1 MKIQML
7 DLSEQYQSMRE
18 EVFHKLDEVMSS
30 SRFILGDNVKQL
42 ESDIAKY
49 SNAAYGVGV
58 GNGSDAIHI
67 ALQAAGV
74 GEGDE
79 VITTAF
85 TFFATGGAVARAG
98 AKPVYVDIDPVTFNI
113 DPSKIEAAITPKTK
127 AVIPVHLYGQM
138 ADMDKIKEIADKHQ
152 LAVIEDA
159 AQAIGAKYNG
169 RNVGELGTAAT
180 YSFFPTKNLG
190 AYGDG
195 GMVVTSDQDLA
206 EKARVIRVHG
216 SKPKYYHHVLGY
228 NSRLDEL
235 QAAILNVKF
244 PHLDKWSEARRER
257 AAYYTEKLNEKLSN
271 VIQTPI
277 EKEGNYHVFHQ
288 YTLRVPNRDE
298 LQSFLKEQGIA
309 TMIYYPTP
317 LHVQPVFKDLGYQE
331 GDLPETEKA
340 AKEAISLPMYPELKK
355 EDQDY
360 AVEKIIEFYHIR
372 GIGNENLNG
381 SRNASAARESSPS
394 IA

>member
-7 DLSEQYQSMRE
+7 DLSEQYNSIKHDIIP
-18 EVFHKLDEVMSS
+18 VIDEVMSS
-30 SRFILGDNVKQL
+30 SQFILGNNVKKL
-42 ESDIAKY
+42 ESDVAAF
-49 SNAAYGVGV
+49 SNVSYGIGV

-67 ALQAAGV
+67 ALQAAGI

-85 TFFATGGAVARAG
+85 TFFATGGAIVRSG

-113 DPSKIEAAITPKTK
+113 DPNKIEAAITDKTK
-127 AVIPVHLYGQM
+127 AIIPVHLYGQM
-138 ADMDKIKEIADKHQ
+138 ADMDLIKEIAGKYQ
-152 LAVIEDA
+152 LKIIEDA
-159 AQAIGAKYNG
+159 AQAIGAKYKG
-169 RNVGELGTAAT
+169 KNVGELGTAAT

-195 GMVVTSDQDLA
+195 GMIVTDDDMLA

-244 PHLDKWSEARRER
+244 PYLEEWSKNRRER
-257 AAYYTEKLNEKLSN
+257 ANCYTKKLNEKLDGI
-271 VIQTPI
+271 IQTPI

-288 YTLRVPNRDE
+288 YTLRVPSRDN
-298 LQSFLKEQGIA
+298 LQQYLKEHGIA
-309 TMIYYPTP
+309 TMIYYPMP
-317 LHVQPVFKDLGYQE
+317 LHVQPVFKELGYKE
-331 GDLPETEKA
+331 GDLPETERA
-340 AKEAISLPMYPELKK
+340 AKEALSLPMYPELKQ
-355 EDQDY
+355 EQQDF
-360 AVEKIIEFYHIR
+360 VIDKINEFY
-372 GIGNENLNG
+372 LNK
-381 SRNASAARESSPS
+381 
-394 IA
+394 